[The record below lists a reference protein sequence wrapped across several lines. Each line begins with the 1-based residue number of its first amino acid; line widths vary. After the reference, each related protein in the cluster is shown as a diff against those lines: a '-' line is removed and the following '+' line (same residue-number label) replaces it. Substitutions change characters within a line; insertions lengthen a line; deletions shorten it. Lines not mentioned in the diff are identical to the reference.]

1 MKSFSMLKMF
11 TVICGVV
18 LLLGGLGQAE
28 AGVINPVQD
37 TYITEHPVLG
47 GPNSTHGS
55 DTFLEAISTPTF
67 QAFPLLKFDLTP
79 FAGQTIAGDALL
91 GLRVLTGSIFFQAT
105 PRLVSVHEVL
115 IPWDASTATLNNFGS
130 MPGVQFGSDAGSA
143 LDTQS
148 ILLNSSNPSDP
159 GGPRFV
165 TWSIPG
171 SVLQGWINNP
181 ASNNGFLIQNET
193 TTGGFDLG
201 FTSVESSN
209 KPFLTFSTVPEPSSL
224 TLLGLGA
231 LSFVGLARRFR
242 GLTT

>member
-1 MKSFSMLKMF
+1 MKSM
-11 TVICGVV
+11 ICVWAALG
-18 LLLGGLGQAE
+18 LLLGGLEQAE
-28 AGVINPVQD
+28 AGMINPVQD

-55 DTFLEAISTPTF
+55 ETGLAAISTPTF

-91 GLRVLTGSIFFQAT
+91 GLFVFTGSPFFQAT
-105 PRLVSVHEVL
+105 PRLVSVHQVL
-115 IPWDASTATLNNFGS
+115 IPWDASTVTFNNFGS
-130 MPGVQFGSDAGSA
+130 MPGVQFGSDAGAA
-143 LDTQS
+143 LATQS
-148 ILLNSSNPSDP
+148 ILLNTSNPSDP

-193 TTGGFDLG
+193 VTGGFDLR
-201 FTSVESSN
+201 FTSVESAN
-209 KPFLTFSTVPEPSSL
+209 KPFLMFSTVPEPSGL
-224 TLLGLGA
+224 VLLGLGA
-231 LSFVGLARRFR
+231 LGFVRFARRR
-242 GLTT
+242 RILLKRT